1 MKRIVVF
8 TGAGMSAESGL
19 STFRDKGG
27 LWDTYD
33 IYEVATPQAF
43 ARDPEMVLEF
53 YNIRR
58 RELLKVQPN
67 AGHHTLAEW
76 EKHAQVDIITQN
88 IDDLH
93 ERAGSTHVLH
103 LHGELRKARSTAD
116 ENIVMDIE
124 GSELTLGDKCPLGSQ
139 LRPHVVWFGEQVP
152 EMTRAEAITAQADVL
167 VVIGTSLNVYPA
179 AGLLWSVAPGTP
191 IWLVDPNPMNL
202 PRDLNVRH
210 VMRKAG
216 EALSLLNI
224 FD

>member
-27 LWDTYD
+27 LWDKYD
-33 IYEVATPQAF
+33 ISQVATPEAF

-58 RELLKVQPN
+58 RELLNVKPN
-67 AGHHTLAEW
+67 DGHKALVEW
-76 EKHAQVDIITQN
+76 EQKAEVHIITQN

-116 ENIVMDIE
+116 ENLIIE
-124 GSELTLGDKCPLGSQ
+124 IDGSELVLGDLCPLGSQ
-139 LRPHVVWFGEQVP
+139 LRPHVVWFGEEVP
-152 EMTRAEAITAQADVL
+152 EMLRAEEIVAQADVL
-167 VVIGTSLNVYPA
+167 VVVGTSLNVYPA
-179 AGLLWSVAPGTP
+179 AGLLWCVAPGTP
-191 IWLVDPNPMNL
+191 IWLIDPNPISL
-202 PRDLNVRH
+202 PGDLGITH
-210 VMRKAG
+210 LMQKAG
-216 EALSLLNI
+216 EALPNLIIAN
-224 FD
+224 